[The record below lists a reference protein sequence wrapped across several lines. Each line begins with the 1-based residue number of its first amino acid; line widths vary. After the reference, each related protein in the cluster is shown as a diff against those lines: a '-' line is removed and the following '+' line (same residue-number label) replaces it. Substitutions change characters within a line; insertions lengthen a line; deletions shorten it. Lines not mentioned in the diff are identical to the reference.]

1 MNTASHLEKTFE
13 DKIEQHLVS
22 NGWIKG
28 NPGEYSKE
36 TGFDTSELKHFILAT
51 QAEKWARLESLN
63 ASSDVAWRKF
73 IERLSNEISSRGLVD
88 VLRKGIKDTGV
99 HFDLAYFAPANGLS
113 AELKVLYE
121 QNRLTVTRQVRMS
134 ELNPLDSIDIVLF
147 LNGIPLATIEL
158 KSQTAGQSVQDAMHQ
173 YRRDRDPMD
182 LLFKERALVHFAL
195 DEDEVFLT
203 TRLLRA
209 STEFRPF
216 NLGTNG
222 PGNDGG
228 AGNPLNPH
236 GERTSYLWES
246 VLQKDNWLKLFGQ
259 FVHISHVVDEASGKK
274 TGEKRTIFPRYHQ
287 WHAVESAAKAIQLEG
302 PKNHRLF
309 QHSAGSGKSNT
320 ISWLAYTLSTLH
332 SPDAVSIG
340 ERLKADGFAPNE
352 PIFNKVIIV
361 TDRRVLDKQ
370 LRDTVSSFDHQPG
383 SIVSIN
389 EELGSKNLQL
399 KAALESNASRI
410 IITTLQTFPVL
421 AQTATKLAGNRF
433 AVIAD
438 EAHSSQS
445 GEASKDLKLVLGGSS
460 EDELAAAEA
469 FDTENRTSEMTFE
482 DMLQASLEARSG
494 QGNITFFAFTATP
507 TAKTLNIFGSK
518 KIDEQGEVILKP
530 FHLYSMKQAI
540 EEKYILDVLRNYTT
554 YKTYYKLANG
564 LSPDKE
570 LPKGKASSALARF
583 ASLHPT
589 HLAQKAEI
597 IVEHYRAHTSKKIGG
612 RAKAMVVT
620 RSRLHAVR
628 YKQAIDAYI
637 AEKDYK
643 DVRTLVAFSGK
654 VLDPTNRQVDY
665 TEAGMN
671 EVSSNDI
678 PKEFAKSYQ
687 VLIVA
692 EKFQTGFDQPLL
704 HTMYVDKK
712 LRDLKAVQT
721 LSRLNRIHPNKD
733 DTFVLDFENDLED
746 IQAAFKP
753 YFEETEALASDP
765 NVLFDLQRSLMSA
778 GVVAKDEMR
787 AAVEGILLGGTAG
800 SSMLKANS
808 DPAVGRWRLL
818 EDDDR
823 EQFRTDCNNFVK
835 TYAFL
840 GLIVPFQ
847 DPDLEE
853 LYYFS
858 KFLVRRL
865 IIRKDSQDID
875 LDGILLT
882 HLKVEMTAQEKDISL
897 NAGLEEPLA
906 GIMSGANPKRQQD
919 PKSLLSE
926 LIGVINDKFGVNLTD
941 ADRVWFEQQ
950 EVHLAG
956 NVEIREV
963 ALENDYDNFEMFLRP
978 RIADQV
984 IERNDANMTLFN
996 AFFDKPE
1003 FAELMIQAVA
1013 KSLYTKFN
1021 SA

>member
-1 MNTASHLEKTFE
+1 
-13 DKIEQHLVS
+13 
-22 NGWIKG
+22 
-28 NPGEYSKE
+28 
-36 TGFDTSELKHFILAT
+36 
-51 QAEKWARLESLN
+51 
-63 ASSDVAWRKF
+63 
-73 IERLSNEISSRGLVD
+73 
-88 VLRKGIKDTGV
+88 
-99 HFDLAYFAPANGLS
+99 
-113 AELKVLYE
+113 
-121 QNRLTVTRQVRMS
+121 
-134 ELNPLDSIDIVLF
+134 
-147 LNGIPLATIEL
+147 
-158 KSQTAGQSVQDAMHQ
+158 
-173 YRRDRDPMD
+173 
-182 LLFKERALVHFAL
+182 
-195 DEDEVFLT
+195 
-203 TRLLRA
+203 
-209 STEFRPF
+209 
-216 NLGTNG
+216 
-222 PGNDGG
+222 
-228 AGNPLNPH
+228 
-236 GERTSYLWES
+236 
-246 VLQKDNWLKLFGQ
+246 
-259 FVHISHVVDEASGKK
+259 
-274 TGEKRTIFPRYHQ
+274 
-287 WHAVESAAKAIQLEG
+287 
-302 PKNHRLF
+302 
-309 QHSAGSGKSNT
+309 
-320 ISWLAYTLSTLH
+320 
-332 SPDAVSIG
+332 
-340 ERLKADGFAPNE
+340 
-352 PIFNKVIIV
+352 
-361 TDRRVLDKQ
+361 
-370 LRDTVSSFDHQPG
+370 
-383 SIVSIN
+383 
-389 EELGSKNLQL
+389 
-399 KAALESNASRI
+399 
-410 IITTLQTFPVL
+410 
-421 AQTATKLAGNRF
+421 
-433 AVIAD
+433 
-438 EAHSSQS
+438 
-445 GEASKDLKLVLGGSS
+445 
-460 EDELAAAEA
+460 
-469 FDTENRTSEMTFE
+469 
-482 DMLQASLEARSG
+482 
-494 QGNITFFAFTATP
+494 
-507 TAKTLNIFGSK
+507 
-518 KIDEQGEVILKP
+518 
-530 FHLYSMKQAI
+530 MKQAI

-637 AEKDYK
+637 TEKDYK

-671 EVSSNDI
+671 EIPSNDI

-765 NVLFDLQRSLMSA
+765 NVLFDLQRSLMSS
-778 GVVAKDEMR
+778 GVIAKDEMR

-818 EDDDR
+818 EADDR
-823 EQFRTDCNNFVK
+823 EQFRSDCNNFVK

-865 IIRKDSQDID
+865 IVKKDSEDID

-897 NAGLEEPLA
+897 SAGLESPLA
-906 GIMSGANPKRQQD
+906 GIVAGAKPKPQQD

-984 IERNDANMTLFN
+984 IERNDANLTLFN

-1003 FAELMIQAVA
+1003 FAELMIQAMA

-1021 SA
+1021 TA